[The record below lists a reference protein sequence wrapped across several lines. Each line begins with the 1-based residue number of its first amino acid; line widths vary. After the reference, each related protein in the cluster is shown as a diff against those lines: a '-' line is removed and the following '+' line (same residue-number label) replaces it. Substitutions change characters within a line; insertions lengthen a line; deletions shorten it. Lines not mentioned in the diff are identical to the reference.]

1 MKTLFIGLAL
11 LCLGAIDAKADG
23 SPSFTAGY
31 SSYTVV
37 AVRCSTGTTIQ
48 VNSRPAGFQANI
60 AGYRA
65 FNPNVA
71 NVFFGGSTINTAT
84 AVGSDLTN
92 FGRRLVTNTAETFNL
107 GKLYSRLSVPLVPLF
122 CRAEDSA
129 GSGGAVISV
138 EWFGY

>member
-1 MKTLFIGLAL
+1 MKSILLGLAL
-11 LCLGAIDAKADG
+11 LCLGAVEAKADG
-23 SPSFTAGY
+23 SPIFTSGY

-37 AVRCSTGTTIQ
+37 GVRCSTNTTIQ
-48 VNSRPAGFQANI
+48 VNSRPAGFTARV

-71 NVFFGGSTINTAT
+71 NVFFGGQTINTAT
-84 AVGSDLTN
+84 ADGSDLTN
-92 FGRRLVTNTAETFNL
+92 FGRRLVTNVAETFWL
-107 GKLYSRLSVPLVPLF
+107 GKSFATASPLIPFF